1 MNINVNTKDSMI
13 NEFNVKMNK
22 EKLQKA
28 SKEINRVI
36 QYMESQ
42 LFDDEDSMYL
52 DTDSIL
58 QQLKEIDAFIMS
70 DIQ

>member
-1 MNINVNTKDSMI
+1 MLKWTRKSY
-13 NEFNVKMNK
+13 K
-22 EKLQKA
+22 KLQKA